1 MAYKMDIITKTPN
14 ECSSSELSEFRA
26 LVLEGG
32 EVVTEGLIERIK
44 RAEKLIFVNDKKCI
58 GVGAIKRPYDV
69 YKNKVFKKAG
79 VSNLAKEYLFELGW
93 ILSRRKG
100 VGNIIMQSIIASIGN
115 SSCFA
120 TTREN
125 NDAMRHLLN
134 KYGFSVTGEKYKS
147 DNGEYSLV
155 LYAYKP

>member
-1 MAYKMDIITKTPN
+1 
-14 ECSSSELSEFRA
+14 
-26 LVLEGG
+26 
-32 EVVTEGLIERIK
+32 
-44 RAEKLIFVNDKKCI
+44 
-58 GVGAIKRPYDV
+58 
-69 YKNKVFKKAG
+69 
-79 VSNLAKEYLFELGW
+79 
-93 ILSRRKG
+93 
-100 VGNIIMQSIIASIGN
+100 MQSIIASIGN